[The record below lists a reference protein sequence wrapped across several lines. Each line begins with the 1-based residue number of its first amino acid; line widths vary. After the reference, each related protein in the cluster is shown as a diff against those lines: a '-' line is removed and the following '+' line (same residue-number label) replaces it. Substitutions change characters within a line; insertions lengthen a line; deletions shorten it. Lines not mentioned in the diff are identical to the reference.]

1 MVGEL
6 LEHCSSFWGQG
17 KFCLEYIHLFFTS
30 PLLVSTVHW
39 ENFGGWE
46 GGHGSPMAWLFC
58 GTCFAKLRCCML
70 FWYLHLY
77 CLCCWVWI
85 YMWFELVIFP
95 VLTISFALLVMSQ
108 SFLMLSCCHNVC
120 LFFKFVVAHCVSRF
134 NCSLNLMLIIVC
146 SPPPS
151 LLVYCHSL
159 PQHPPPLMG
168 TSVVQKHVFLPNI
181 VEQKHIVYDLA
192 LV

>member
-1 MVGEL
+1 MFFVFHAFVCYVIFIYFHYTVYTYLYVHYFCLHFTGGTWMTLLSQGICCYKCFFFEQLLIFKKLQIFWYFMHTFIYVYIYIHIYKYIYIHMVGEL

-70 FWYLHLY
+70 F
-77 CLCCWVWI
+77 
-85 YMWFELVIFP
+85 
-95 VLTISFALLVMSQ
+95 
-108 SFLMLSCCHNVC
+108 
-120 LFFKFVVAHCVSRF
+120 
-134 NCSLNLMLIIVC
+134 
-146 SPPPS
+146 
-151 LLVYCHSL
+151 
-159 PQHPPPLMG
+159 
-168 TSVVQKHVFLPNI
+168 
-181 VEQKHIVYDLA
+181 
-192 LV
+192 